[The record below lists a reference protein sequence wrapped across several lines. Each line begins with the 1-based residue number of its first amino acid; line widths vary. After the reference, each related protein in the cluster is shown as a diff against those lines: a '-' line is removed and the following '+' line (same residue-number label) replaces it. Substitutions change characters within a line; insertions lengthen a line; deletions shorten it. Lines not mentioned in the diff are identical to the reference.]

1 MSASW
6 TMAVGETT
14 RLAST
19 HEDNLHQPSG
29 MGSLA
34 NLADTFAR
42 QLFCAAFDWDVS
54 APPAITGYDAI
65 DTEDRRF
72 RIKGRK
78 LTPFDGSCQLSAI
91 RNLSNAPFDYLAA
104 VLFDAS
110 SQVLRAAIVP
120 VDLLPEFATYR
131 RSVNAHFVHLGDAVW
146 QSPRVQDVT
155 AHLQAALLH
164 HR

>member
-6 TMAVGETT
+6 SMSVTETGSLPSAHDDGFA
-14 RLAST
+14 R
-19 HEDNLHQPSG
+19 QSG

-54 APPAITGYDAI
+54 APPAIVGYDAI
-65 DTEDRRF
+65 DDAGNRY
-72 RIKGRK
+72 RIKGRRQ
-78 LTPFDGSCQLSAI
+78 TPFDSSCQLSGI

-104 VLFDAS
+104 ALFDAN

-120 VDLLPEFATYR
+120 TAMLPEFAVYR
-131 RSVNAHFVHLGDAVW
+131 RTVNAHFVCLGDAVW
-146 QSPRVQDVT
+146 QTAGVRDVG
-155 AHLQAALLH
+155 AELQHAAP
-164 HR
+164 